1 MKSRPMSVV
10 VIVGLFRPL
19 VTSTKND
26 GKGRKP
32 LKLSEWE
39 GFLGLSF
46 NVKVVMINSY
56 LIVTKNFFRKSRL
69 QFRIQSWSAKVFSR
83 YNYATLSKVFMPEEF
98 LMYGILL
105 SIDAAALSCNTAMCT
120 MHSDAKYMA
129 ARPR

>member
-1 MKSRPMSVV
+1 MKSRPMSV

-56 LIVTKNFFRKSRL
+56 LIVTKNCLENHFCNFVSNSGL
-69 QFRIQSWSAKVFSR
+69 QK
-83 YNYATLSKVFMPEEF
+83 YF
-98 LMYGILL
+98 LTTIHIYQ
-105 SIDAAALSCNTAMCT
+105 T
-120 MHSDAKYMA
+120 
-129 ARPR
+129 

>member
-1 MKSRPMSVV
+1 MKSRPMRVV
-10 VIVGLFRPL
+10 LVGLFRPL

-56 LIVTKNFFRKSRL
+56 LIIIKILFENHIRK
-69 QFRIQSWSAKVFSR
+69 
-83 YNYATLSKVFMPEEF
+83 F
-98 LMYGILL
+98 L
-105 SIDAAALSCNTAMCT
+105 
-120 MHSDAKYMA
+120 
-129 ARPR
+129 

>member
-56 LIVTKNFFRKSRL
+56 LIVTKTFF
-69 QFRIQSWSAKVFSR
+69 
-83 YNYATLSKVFMPEEF
+83 SKIMFAISYQI
-98 LMYGILL
+98 LILL
-105 SIDAAALSCNTAMCT
+105 
-120 MHSDAKYMA
+120 KYFLTTIMQL
-129 ARPR
+129 

>member
-1 MKSRPMSVV
+1 MKSRPMSV

-56 LIVTKNFFRKSRL
+56 LIVTKNFFRKLHL
-69 QFRIQSWSAKVFSR
+69 QFRIIVFRKVFSH
-83 YNYATLSKVFMPEEF
+83 YYHATNFRF
-98 LMYGILL
+98 
-105 SIDAAALSCNTAMCT
+105 SCPKN
-120 MHSDAKYMA
+120 S
-129 ARPR
+129 

>member
-1 MKSRPMSVV
+1 MKSRPMSIVL
-10 VIVGLFRPL
+10 VGLFRPL

-46 NVKVVMINSY
+46 NVKVVMINSH
-56 LIVTKNFFRKSRL
+56 LIVTKIFFRKSRL

-105 SIDAAALSCNTAMCT
+105 SIDAAAQSCNTAMCT

>member
-1 MKSRPMSVV
+1 MKSRPMSV

-56 LIVTKNFFRKSRL
+56 LIVTKTFF
-69 QFRIQSWSAKVFSR
+69 
-83 YNYATLSKVFMPEEF
+83 SKITFAISYQI
-98 LMYGILL
+98 LILL
-105 SIDAAALSCNTAMCT
+105 
-120 MHSDAKYMA
+120 KYFLTTIMQL
-129 ARPR
+129 

>member
-1 MKSRPMSVV
+1 MKSRPMSIVL
-10 VIVGLFRPL
+10 VGLFRPL

-56 LIVTKNFFRKSRL
+56 LIVTKKSCL
-69 QFRIQSWSAKVFSR
+69 QFRIKFWSAKVFSH
-83 YNYATLSKVFMPEEF
+83 YNHATLSNVFMPEEF

-105 SIDAAALSCNTAMCT
+105 SIDAATQSCNTAMCT
-120 MHSDAKYMA
+120 MHSDARYMA